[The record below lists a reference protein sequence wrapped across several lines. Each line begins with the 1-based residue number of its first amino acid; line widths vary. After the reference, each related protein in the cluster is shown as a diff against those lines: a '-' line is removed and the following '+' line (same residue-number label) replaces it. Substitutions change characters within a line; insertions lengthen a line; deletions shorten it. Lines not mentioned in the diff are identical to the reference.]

1 MNAPARFFDKIL
13 TFAGD
18 EIRPEY
24 QPQSTIL
31 ILPFVGKL
39 CYTSFIQGRGL
50 INASRRS
57 QVKKRDTRTIPKT

>member
-1 MNAPARFFDKIL
+1 MHKIAAIKAAIGPEEAA
-13 TFAGD
+13 TIFWD

-39 CYTSFIQGRGL
+39 CYT
-50 INASRRS
+50 
-57 QVKKRDTRTIPKT
+57 